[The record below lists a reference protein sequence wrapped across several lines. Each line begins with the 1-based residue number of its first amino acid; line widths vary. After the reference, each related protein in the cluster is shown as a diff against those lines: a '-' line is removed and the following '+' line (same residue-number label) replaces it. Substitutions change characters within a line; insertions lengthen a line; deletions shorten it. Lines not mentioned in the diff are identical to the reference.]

1 MKMKILILIIF
12 LIPFCSLASK
22 TGTVKISV
30 KEYQDKVYAAW
41 LGQCIGNFVGLPH
54 ENQHIENPGS
64 DAFPL
69 GYTGSINRMKEVNG
83 AFSDDDT
90 DVEYMYLMAMEKYG
104 TEPTYGQITESWL
117 DHIKSRVWLANRAAL
132 AAMRFGYTP
141 PVTGMKEYNPH
152 WFQIDPQLVN
162 EIWGITAPGMVQ
174 YASQKSDWFARI
186 TDDSWGIEPT
196 IHYGAMFSAA
206 FFESDIHKL
215 IDIGTSALPKG
226 SRFAQTVEDMKALY
240 AKYPNDWKQARKE
253 MANKYYYNEPV
264 DTRTIWNANLNG
276 ASGILALLY
285 GNGDFEKTLYYAC
298 LNGFDADNQAATMS
312 GLIAVINGTKV
323 LPEKYLYP
331 FPELNWKEPFNDLYK
346 NVSRDNMPDASIK
359 DMARRTVQQ
368 AEKIILANGGQKV
381 TENGEEYYI
390 INTNAVY
397 KAPLELP
404 NGRLPIITKGKEV
417 DFTFPVSGNKE
428 SCKWS
433 IASGKMPEGLTFSN
447 GKLSGTPQKTG
458 VYSIQLKVEQEKA
471 TAKRTYNLIVRGEN
485 YAESA
490 KSILSNV
497 TTTSASTRDSMWLSI
512 SPSMFAKDI
521 HILNDGIINGEGSV
535 FYSINHSFKPKTDYY
550 GYEWE
555 EKKLIGLIGFHTGSM
570 EEFGGWFRTLSVE
583 YQDENL
589 NWKQVEGLKL
599 IPALVNKDN
608 TDIKPDFVEYLL
620 AFNPVTTKAIR
631 IIGNAGGGDH
641 WFSKNKTPY
650 FTSITELSV
659 YEPLPELTSSSF
671 SYFNSTKDSE
681 LKIYPNPG
689 TGGMVYIQKEGISRN
704 SMLNIFDLVG
714 NKVFSSNDPVN
725 EAFMLSA
732 IDLKL
737 KGYYI
742 ARLTADKSIY
752 TGKFFVE

>member
-1 MKMKILILIIF
+1 MKIRILILSIII
-12 LIPFCSLASK
+12 IPFCSLAAK

-90 DVEYMYLMAMEKYG
+90 DIEYMYLMAMEKYG
-104 TEPTYGQITESWL
+104 PEPTYSQITEMWL
-117 DHIKSRVWLANRAAL
+117 NHITKRIWLANRAAL

-141 PVTGMKEYNPH
+141 PVTGMKAYNPH

-174 YASQKSDWFARI
+174 YASRKSEWFARI

-215 IDIGTSALPKG
+215 IDIGISALPKG

-253 MANKYYYNEPV
+253 MADKYYYNEPL

-276 ASGILALLY
+276 ACGILALLY
-285 GNGDFEKTLYYAC
+285 GNGDFQKTLYYAC
-298 LNGFDADNQAATMS
+298 LMGFDADNQAATMS

-331 FPELNWKEPFNDLYK
+331 FPEMNWKQPFNDLYK

-359 DMARRTVQQ
+359 DLAQRTVLQ

-381 TENGEEYYI
+381 SENGEEYYI

-397 KAPLELP
+397 KAPLELT
-404 NGRLPIITKGKEV
+404 NGRLPVIAKGKSV
-417 DFTFPVSGNKE
+417 DYTFPVSGNTVH
-428 SCKWS
+428 CTWS
-433 IASGKMPEGLTFSN
+433 VTNGKMPEGLFFSN
-447 GKLSGTPQKTG
+447 GKLSGKPQKAG
-458 VYSIQLKVEQEKA
+458 IYPIQLKVEQDKVA
-471 TAKRTYNLIVRGEN
+471 TERAYTIVVRGKN
-485 YAESA
+485 YAEHA

-497 TTTSASTRDSMWLSI
+497 TTTSALTRDSMWVTVSH
-512 SPSMFAKDI
+512 SMFAKDI
-521 HILNDGIINGEGSV
+521 HILNDGKISGEGSV
-535 FYSINHSFKPKTDYY
+535 FYSINQSLKPKTDYY

-555 EKKLIGLIGFHTGSM
+555 EKKLIGLIGFQTGTV

-583 YQDENL
+583 YQDDNL
-589 NWKQVEGLKL
+589 NWKPVEGLKL
-599 IPALVNKDN
+599 IPALVNNDN
-608 TDIKPDFVEYLL
+608 TNIKPDFVEYLL
-620 AFNPVTTKAIR
+620 AFKQVNTKAIR
-631 IIGNAGGGDH
+631 IIGEAGGGTH
-641 WFSKNKTPY
+641 WFSGDKTPH

-659 YEPLPELTSSSF
+659 YEP
-671 SYFNSTKDSE
+671 
-681 LKIYPNPG
+681 IPG
-689 TGGMVYIQKEGISRN
+689 IENY
-704 SMLNIFDLVG
+704 
-714 NKVFSSNDPVN
+714 
-725 EAFMLSA
+725 
-732 IDLKL
+732 
-737 KGYYI
+737 
-742 ARLTADKSIY
+742 AR
-752 TGKFFVE
+752 